1 MTEYDYKV
9 HESGIVIGLG
19 IFVEIAAIGLAILGL
34 FISPENGQSVCFG
47 TAIIVGLLGGLIILE
62 YYRRSL
68 YIVREGQEYL
78 YRPFIG
84 SSKSFRRS
92 DIARYEIRPVKF
104 SPQDE
109 CIVLYDYEGKKL
121 VGLELNMVNAK
132 RFAEEISSAEEVD
145 ARIQEDANKSVGDY
159 FVEDNWSTDKSIT
172 KEEKDS
178 RRNKVNILQTINYVL
193 GFVLF
198 AVPCISLIID
208 TKLFCMIYIFCII
221 GAWIY
226 FIIFRNYMV
235 FEHKD
240 KTNYD
245 KSMYAS
251 GEVPIWCAAVSSL
264 FGLLKVFLNI
274 NHVNYIVFTIEI
286 IGFAVIVTLLFGVL
300 PKERE
305 YKKYFYIC
313 VAILGVYSGWLL
325 SDSISVVTA
334 EVESA
339 EELTI
344 VDAEIHHNN
353 RGPDTHYLTVD
364 SESFEDEELSVTD
377 DIYYLATEGYED
389 ELRLY
394 IAKDIFGVEVYYIDE
409 VQ

>member
-1 MTEYDYKV
+1 
-9 HESGIVIGLG
+9 
-19 IFVEIAAIGLAILGL
+19 
-34 FISPENGQSVCFG
+34 
-47 TAIIVGLLGGLIILE
+47 
-62 YYRRSL
+62 
-68 YIVREGQEYL
+68 
-78 YRPFIG
+78 
-84 SSKSFRRS
+84 
-92 DIARYEIRPVKF
+92 
-104 SPQDE
+104 
-109 CIVLYDYEGKKL
+109 
-121 VGLELNMVNAK
+121 
-132 RFAEEISSAEEVD
+132 
-145 ARIQEDANKSVGDY
+145 
-159 FVEDNWSTDKSIT
+159 
-172 KEEKDS
+172 
-178 RRNKVNILQTINYVL
+178 
-193 GFVLF
+193 
-198 AVPCISLIID
+198 
-208 TKLFCMIYIFCII
+208 
-221 GAWIY
+221 
-226 FIIFRNYMV
+226 MV

-325 SDSISVVTA
+325 SDSVSVVTA

-339 EELTI
+339 EKLTI
-344 VDAEIHHNN
+344 VDAKIHHNN

>member
-19 IFVEIAAIGLAILGL
+19 IFVEIVAIGLAILGL

-47 TAIIVGLLGGLIILE
+47 AAIIVALLGGLILLD
-62 YYRRSL
+62 YFRRGL
-68 YIVREGQEYL
+68 YVIKEGREYL
-78 YRPFIG
+78 YTPFIG
-84 SSKSFRRS
+84 LSKSFSRA
-92 DIARYEIRPVKF
+92 DIARYEIRPVKL

-109 CIVLYDYEGKKL
+109 CIVLYNYDGKRL
-121 VGLELNMVNAK
+121 AGLEVNMVNAK
-132 RFAEEISSAEEVD
+132 RFAEEIASPEEVD
-145 ARIQEDANKSVGDY
+145 VRLEEDANKSVGDY
-159 FVEDNWSTDKSIT
+159 FVEDNWSTDKTIT
-172 KEEKDS
+172 KEEKES
-178 RRNKVNILQTINYVL
+178 RRNKVKILQNVNYVL
-193 GFVLF
+193 GFLLF

-208 TKLFCMIYIFCII
+208 TKLFCMIYIICILV
-221 GAWIY
+221 AWVY

-251 GEVPIWCAAVSSL
+251 GEVPIWCAAVASL

-274 NHVNYIVFTIEI
+274 NHVNYTVFTIEI
-286 IGFAVIVTLLFGVL
+286 ICFAVIVTLLFGVL

-305 YKKYFYIC
+305 YKKYFYVC

-334 EVESA
+334 QVESE

-344 VDAEIHHNN
+344 VDAEIHHSN

-364 SESFEDEELSVTD
+364 SESFTEEEMSVSDE
-377 DIYYLATEGYED
+377 IYYLATEGYED

>member
-1 MTEYDYKV
+1 MEEYEYKV
-9 HESGIVIGLG
+9 HESGIVLGLG
-19 IFVEIAAIGLAILGL
+19 IFVELIAIGIGVLAM
-34 FISPENGQSVCFG
+34 FIKPENGQFSCFI
-47 TAIIVGLLGGLIILE
+47 TALVIALLGGLIFLD
-62 YYRRSL
+62 YYRRTL
-68 YIVREGQEYL
+68 FVIKEGREYI

-84 SSKSFRRS
+84 PSKSFSRA
-92 DIARYEIRPVKF
+92 DIAKYEIRPVKL

-121 VGLELNMVNAK
+121 AGLELNMVNARK
-132 RFAEEISSAEEVD
+132 FAEEISSPEEVD
-145 ARIQEDANKSVGDY
+145 TRIHEDANKSVGDY
-159 FVEDNWSTDKSIT
+159 FKEDNWSTDTTIS
-172 KEEKDS
+172 KEEKKS
-178 RRNKVNILQTINYVL
+178 RRNKVKVLQKINYVL
-193 GFVLF
+193 GFILF

-208 TKLFCMIYIFCII
+208 TKLFCMIYIFCIL
-221 GAWIY
+221 GAWVY
-226 FIIFRNYMV
+226 FIALRNYMV

-313 VAILGVYSGWLL
+313 VAILGIYSGWLL
-325 SDSISVVTA
+325 SDSVSVVTA

-339 EELTI
+339 EKLTI

>member
-19 IFVEIAAIGLAILGL
+19 IFVEIVAIGLAILGL

-47 TAIIVGLLGGLIILE
+47 AAIIIALLGGLIILE

-92 DIARYEIRPVKF
+92 DIARYEIRPVKL

-121 VGLELNMVNAK
+121 VGLELNMVNAR

-159 FVEDNWSTDKSIT
+159 FVEDKWSTDKSIT

-325 SDSISVVTA
+325 SDSVSVVTA

-339 EELTI
+339 EKLTI